1 MVRPIHAKV
10 QGRGRYRVDGL
21 YRSESLKA
29 FLESRLALETG
40 ISQASA
46 STLTG
51 NVLVCFNSVGDHRT
65 VAVLISRVLTERR
78 EQVYESSQEKTPKP
92 LSPIPSSPPPAEPAP
107 GEKTGRWSA
116 LKDKLSRLLTPSATQ
131 RQEAWHCLEAEAVL
145 ALTGTDRQT
154 GLASEVVRQRFET
167 YGPNTLPEAEPRSRW
182 EIFFDQFKS
191 LPVALLGAAAVL
203 SLFTGGILDA
213 TVIMGVVVVNSTIA
227 YFTESQ
233 AERTIDSLKKLMHPV
248 AQVIRDG
255 EILVIAAEEVVVGDL
270 LLLKPGSYV
279 AADGRVLE
287 AWHLSIDE
295 STLTGESMPVTKT
308 AEALG
313 EETLP
318 LADRVNLV
326 FMGTVVTGGQGCVAV
341 VATGIAT
348 EIGRLQLLL
357 RETETPDAPIERQLR
372 QMGDHLVLL
381 GGAICGIVLLI
392 GLLRGFGFLEMLRT
406 AVSLAAASVPEGLP
420 AAATI
425 TFARGIRRMREH
437 HVLVRRLEA
446 VETLGC
452 VQTVCLDKTGTIT
465 WNRMAVV
472 AIYTGGRR
480 LSVND
485 GRFIAGGRP
494 LEPRACEELLQLIRV
509 GALCN
514 ESQVDG
520 RDENGAHK
528 LRGSS
533 TENAL
538 LELAP
543 HSGMDV
549 VDLRREYPLLD
560 VRYRAE
566 NRLFMSTL
574 HGANDGKQFLAVKG
588 SPGEVLAMC
597 DWQLRGGEKIALMEE
612 ARLEIEAEN
621 DRMAGMA
628 LRVLGL
634 ASSEPQARGE
644 IVAKNGLVWL
654 GLVGMA
660 DPIRPG
666 VKEAIE
672 TFHRG
677 GISTVMI
684 TGDQTP
690 TAYAVAQE
698 LDLSPGA
705 PLEILDSNALTEID
719 PETMRA
725 LGQKVSVYAR
735 VSPAHKLRIV
745 QALQAA
751 GKVVAMTGDGINDG
765 PALKAADVGIAMGRS
780 GTDVAREVADVVLER
795 DNIETLMI
803 AIADGRTTYIN
814 TRKAVHFFLSTN
826 LTEIMVMFTALT
838 AGLGSPLNAMQLL
851 WINLIS
857 DIFPGLALTM
867 EEPEPDVMERPPRD
881 SRQPI
886 FTGRDWRRMGVESG
900 TISACALGAYGYGI
914 LRYGLGPRAGTLAF
928 QALTIGQLLH
938 ALSCRSESRSLFDR
952 GRSPGNAYLTAALG
966 GSLAFQGL
974 TMAIPGLRSFLG
986 LTPVGLLDLAV
997 IGGSALL
1004 SLALNETTKK
1014 ASKVSA

>member
-1 MVRPIHAKV
+1 
-10 QGRGRYRVDGL
+10 
-21 YRSESLKA
+21 
-29 FLESRLALETG
+29 
-40 ISQASA
+40 
-46 STLTG
+46 
-51 NVLVCFNSVGDHRT
+51 
-65 VAVLISRVLTERR
+65 
-78 EQVYESSQEKTPKP
+78 
-92 LSPIPSSPPPAEPAP
+92 
-107 GEKTGRWSA
+107 
-116 LKDKLSRLLTPSATQ
+116 
-131 RQEAWHCLEAEAVL
+131 
-145 ALTGTDRQT
+145 
-154 GLASEVVRQRFET
+154 
-167 YGPNTLPEAEPRSRW
+167 
-182 EIFFDQFKS
+182 
-191 LPVALLGAAAVL
+191 
-203 SLFTGGILDA
+203 
-213 TVIMGVVVVNSTIA
+213 VN
-227 YFTESQ
+227 
-233 AERTIDSLKKLMHPV
+233 H
-248 AQVIRDG
+248 
-255 EILVIAAEEVVVGDL
+255 
-270 LLLKPGSYV
+270 
-279 AADGRVLE
+279 
-287 AWHLSIDE
+287 
-295 STLTGESMPVTKT
+295 
-308 AEALG
+308 
-313 EETLP
+313 
-318 LADRVNLV
+318 
-326 FMGTVVTGGQGCVAV
+326 
-341 VATGIAT
+341 
-348 EIGRLQLLL
+348 
-357 RETETPDAPIERQLR
+357 
-372 QMGDHLVLL
+372 
-381 GGAICGIVLLI
+381 
-392 GLLRGFGFLEMLRT
+392 
-406 AVSLAAASVPEGLP
+406 
-420 AAATI
+420 
-425 TFARGIRRMREH
+425 
-437 HVLVRRLEA
+437 
-446 VETLGC
+446 
-452 VQTVCLDKTGTIT
+452 
-465 WNRMAVV
+465 
-472 AIYTGGRR
+472 
-480 LSVND
+480 

-494 LEPRACEELLQLIRV
+494 FEPRACEELLQLIRV

-538 LELAP
+538 LDLAP

-549 VDLRREYPLLD
+549 LDLRREYPLLD

-677 GISTVMI
+677 GIDTVMI

-698 LDLSPGA
+698 LDLCPGA

-735 VSPAHKLRIV
+735 VSPAHKLKIV

-751 GKVVAMTGDGINDG
+751 GRVVAMTGDGINDG

-900 TISACALGAYGYGI
+900 TISAFALGAYGYGI

-1014 ASKVSA
+1014 TSKVSA